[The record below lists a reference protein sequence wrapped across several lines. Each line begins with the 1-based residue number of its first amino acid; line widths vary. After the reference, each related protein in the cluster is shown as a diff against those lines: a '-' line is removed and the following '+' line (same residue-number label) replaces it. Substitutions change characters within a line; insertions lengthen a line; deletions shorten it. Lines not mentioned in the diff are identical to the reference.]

1 MKPSEMSS
9 SANSQNLPANL
20 SMNGKTVEEWE
31 RSRRSGAL
39 SKQEFLVYLREAG
52 KLPADADLK

>member
-1 MKPSEMSS
+1 M
-9 SANSQNLPANL
+9 A
-20 SMNGKTVEEWE
+20 MNGKTVEEWE

-39 SKQEFLVYLREAG
+39 SKQEFLVYLRKAG